1 MSFVSVCFVANQFT
15 TQFEI
20 DILLENIKISGVETE
35 LLLYNNHFKGNLP
48 PASRLLENTSTFMQ
62 SYSECINELLRNANS
77 NYLCICFE
85 NSFYEPEW
93 LFNILSFYQK
103 VKFPGIS
110 SITDLV
116 NDQENYILN
125 NKEELIHITEYQT
138 FNGLFFFSRSVLEK
152 LGGFNEMFDANL
164 LFSDYLLRTQKIG
177 YSNLIVPKQFKIFY
191 SEYFD
196 PEKTNDWNNHQQF
209 FPLFK
214 FTIQHQELLTEIQ
227 NKLDKSAIF
236 CKYRGHIILSKN
248 KIENEDLSIL
258 YMLSKKHRIS
268 FQPSAINDLGIISAK
283 LIVFVN

>member
-1 MSFVSVCFVANQFT
+1 
-15 TQFEI
+15 
-20 DILLENIKISGVETE
+20 
-35 LLLYNNHFKGNLP
+35 
-48 PASRLLENTSTFMQ
+48 
-62 SYSECINELLRNANS
+62 
-77 NYLCICFE
+77 
-85 NSFYEPEW
+85 
-93 LFNILSFYQK
+93 
-103 VKFPGIS
+103 
-110 SITDLV
+110 
-116 NDQENYILN
+116 
-125 NKEELIHITEYQT
+125 
-138 FNGLFFFSRSVLEK
+138 
-152 LGGFNEMFDANL
+152 MFDANL

-177 YSNLIVPKQFKIFY
+177 YSNFIVPKQFKIFY

-214 FTIQHQELLTEIQ
+214 FTIQHQELLAEIQ
-227 NKLDKSAIF
+227 NKLDNSAIF